1 MSGRLYRPRTV
12 HLAPLGERGPVY
24 SYRGLA
30 CPEPCC
36 AVVVQR
42 LADGDRV
49 AAMRR
54 HLAVV
59 HGDAPAQ
66 SGESKPGHQQ

>member
-1 MSGRLYRPRTV
+1 MSGRIYQPRTV
-12 HLAPLGERGPVY
+12 HLAPQGEYGPTY

-36 AVVVQR
+36 QVVVQR
-42 LADGDRV
+42 LPDGDQV

-54 HLAVV
+54 HLAIV
-59 HGDAPAQ
+59 HGAPGQ
-66 SGESKPGHQQ
+66 SGESEPGHQQ

>member
-1 MSGRLYRPRTV
+1 MSGRIYQPRTV
-12 HLAPLGERGPVY
+12 HLAPEGERGPVY

-30 CPEPCC
+30 CPEPGCQ
-36 AVVVQR
+36 VVVQQ
-42 LADGDRV
+42 LVDGDQV

-59 HGDAPAQ
+59 HGAPEVL
-66 SGESKPGHQQ
+66 GESAPGHHG